1 LLLGVSE
8 RRGLGLMNGQLT
20 QYGVKVYRTLREAEM
35 EGFWFYDNPP
45 GVGYYIVRKEE
56 RRNGRYYL
64 AHALK
69 NSACFAGGI

>member
-1 LLLGVSE
+1 
-8 RRGLGLMNGQLT
+8 
-20 QYGVKVYRTLREAEM
+20 
-35 EGFWFYDNPP
+35 
-45 GVGYYIVRKEE
+45 VGYYIVRKEE